1 MFTPEAAA
9 VLEALQHGELTI
21 KGRFL
26 WGSNYTFLAEVE
38 HNHHKIQAVYK
49 PTRGERPLWDFPSA
63 SLAHR
68 EVAAYLVSQALGW
81 GMVPETVYRRKAP
94 VGPGSLQRFIEH
106 DSEQHYFN
114 LTEED
119 HQKLRPVA
127 LFDVLVN
134 NADRKGGHILQDN
147 AGHIWLID
155 HGLCFHVEDKLR
167 TVIWDFIGEPIPGDL
182 CSELVDFAMRLKPVN
197 GLTSELAVQ
206 LMGYLS
212 RGEVRA
218 LGSRAERLAASGRFP
233 APDPYRRAFPWPQI

>member
-1 MFTPEAAA
+1 MFTPEADA

-38 HNHHKIQAVYK
+38 HNEHKIQAVYK
-49 PTRGERPLWDFPSA
+49 PSRGERPLWDFPTA

-167 TVIWDFIGEPIPGDL
+167 TVIWDFAGEPIPLRLLEALQSLRSQLEPD
-182 CSELVDFAMRLKPVN
+182 CSFFFTL
-197 GLTSELAVQ
+197 SEH
-206 LMGYLS
+206 LS
-212 RGEVRA
+212 RSEIRA
-218 LGSRAERLAASGRFP
+218 LN
-233 APDPYRRAFPWPQI
+233 RRAGWLIEAGSFPNPHPDRRPYPWPPL

>member
-114 LTEED
+114 LTEDE

-127 LFDVLVN
+127 LFDALVN
-134 NADRKGGHILQDN
+134 NADRKGGHVLQD
-147 AGHIWLID
+147 ARGHIWLID
-155 HGLCFHVEDKLR
+155 HGLCFHVEEKLR
-167 TVIWDFIGEPIPGDL
+167 TVIWDFAGELIPLHLLDAL
-182 CSELVDFAMRLKPVN
+182 DSLRSLLEPDCDFFN
-197 GLTSELAVQ
+197 TLAEH
-206 LMGYLS
+206 LS
-212 RGEVRA
+212 RGEIRA
-218 LGSRAERLAASGRFP
+218 LS
-233 APDPYRRAFPWPQI
+233 RRAGRLIESGTFPNPHPDHRPYPWPPL

>member
-26 WGSNYTFLAEVE
+26 WGSNYTFLAEIEYNLHSFQV
-38 HNHHKIQAVYK
+38 VYK

-81 GMVPETVYRRKAP
+81 ELVPETIYRHKAP
-94 VGPGSLQRFIEH
+94 IGPGSLQRFIEH

-114 LTEED
+114 LSDEER
-119 HQKLRPVA
+119 QKLRPVV

-134 NADRKGGHILQDN
+134 NADRKGGHVLQDN
-147 AGHIWLID
+147 HGHIWLID

-167 TVIWDFIGEPIPGDL
+167 TVIWDFAGEPIPL
-182 CSELVDFAMRLKPVN
+182 QLVDALEALNTQLEPDCA
-197 GLTSELAVQ
+197 LSTSLAEH
-206 LMGYLS
+206 LS
-212 RGEVRA
+212 RGELRA
-218 LGSRAERLAASGRFP
+218 LKRRLGWLIESGLFP
-233 APDPYRRAFPWPQI
+233 NPHPDRRPYPWPPL